1 MTDSV
6 DVAVVGAGPYGLS
19 VAAHLKAA
27 GVGYRQFGVPMNL
40 WRTMMPAGMYLKSQG
55 FASNLSDPRGEKTL
69 EAFCEATGREYRYY
83 GLPVPLANFVAYGAW
98 FQEQLGLPV
107 EETLVTSI
115 SRDNGGF
122 LLSAG
127 TEQLRARQVVLAI
140 GVEHFAYLPD
150 LFAALPKELCGH
162 ASAYSDL
169 STTFK
174 GRRVLVVGAGNSAL
188 ESAALLHEGGA
199 DTEILVRETT
209 VKWNGLPLAPDRP
222 FFQRLREPEAGLG
235 SGWSTWFYSN
245 HPELFRRLP
254 EGTRIYR
261 SRTALGPA
269 GASWLRDRVEG
280 VLPVHLGHKVTAAE
294 AAGDQVKLTVD
305 AAGTVKEFTADHVIC
320 GTGYRWDLKKL
331 PFLDA
336 GIKSAARTTGGGGL
350 VNGSYE
356 SSVPGLYIVGPLVAP
371 SMGPV
376 MRFVFGAEHAATT
389 VGRQLASSAGRAAAP
404 TMAASR

>member
-6 DVAVVGAGPYGLS
+6 DVAVIGAGPYGLS
-19 VAAHLKAA
+19 VAAHLSAA
-27 GVGYRQFGVPMNL
+27 GVNYRQFGSPMKL
-40 WRTMMPAGMYLKSQG
+40 WREMMPKGMYLKSQG

-69 EAFCEATGREYRYY
+69 EAFCAATGREYKYY
-83 GLPVPLANFVAYGAW
+83 ALPVSLANFVAYGAW
-98 FQEQLGLPV
+98 FQEQLGLAV

-115 SRDNGGF
+115 SREDGGF
-122 LLSAG
+122 ALSAG
-127 TEQLRARQVVLAI
+127 TEQLRARKVVLAV

-150 LFAALPKELCGH
+150 IFAALPKELCGH
-162 ASAYSDL
+162 ASVYTDL
-169 STTFK
+169 STFK
-174 GRRVLVVGAGNSAL
+174 GRRVIVVGAGQSAL

-199 DTEILVRETT
+199 DVEVLVRETS
-209 VKWNGLPLAPDRP
+209 VRWNGVPLAPDRP
-222 FFQRLREPEAGLG
+222 FFQRLREPESGLG

-254 EGTRIYR
+254 EKTRIYR

-269 GASWLRDRVEG
+269 GASWLRERVEG
-280 VLPVHLGHKVTAAE
+280 KFPLHLGHKVTAA
-294 AAGDQVKLTVD
+294 AADGDQVKLTVD
-305 AAGTVKEFTADHVIC
+305 AAGTTMEFTADHIVA

-336 GIKSAARTTGGGGL
+336 SVKSAARTVGGGGL
-350 VNGSYE
+350 VNASYE
-356 SSVPGLYIVGPLVAP
+356 SSVPGLYIVGPVVAP

-389 VGRQLASSAGRAAAP
+389 VGRQLAGVNRPAVSTVAAGR
-404 TMAASR
+404 

>member
-19 VAAHLKAA
+19 VAAHLSAA
-27 GVGYRQFGVPMNL
+27 GVNYRQFGSPMKL
-40 WRTMMPAGMYLKSQG
+40 WREMMPKGMYLKSQG

-69 EAFCEATGREYRYY
+69 EAFCAATGREYKYY
-83 GLPVPLANFVAYGAW
+83 GLPVSLANFTAYGAW
-98 FQEQLGLPV
+98 FQEQLGLAV

-115 SRDNGGF
+115 SREDGGF
-122 LLSAG
+122 ALSAG
-127 TEQLRARQVVLAI
+127 TEQLRARKVVLAV
-140 GVEHFAYLPD
+140 GVEHFAYLPGI
-150 LFAALPKELCGH
+150 FAALPKELCGH
-162 ASAYSDL
+162 ASAYPDL
-169 STTFK
+169 STPFK
-174 GRRVLVVGAGNSAL
+174 GRRVIVVGAGNSAL
-188 ESAALLHEGGA
+188 ETAALLHEGGA
-199 DTEILVRETT
+199 DTEILVRGGT

-254 EGTRIYR
+254 EKTRIYR

-269 GASWLRDRVEG
+269 GASWLRERVEG
-280 VLPVHLGHKVTAAE
+280 VLPVRLNHPVTAAV
-294 AAGDQVKLTVD
+294 ADGGQVKLTVD
-305 AAGTVKEFTADHVIC
+305 AAGAAKEFTADHVIC

-331 PFLDA
+331 PFLDSN
-336 GIKSAARTTGGGGL
+336 IKSAARTVGGGGL
-350 VNGSYE
+350 VSASYE
-356 SSVPGLYIVGPLVAP
+356 SSVPGLYIVGPVVAP

-389 VGRQLASSAGRAAAP
+389 VGRQLAGVNRPAVPTVAAGR
-404 TMAASR
+404 